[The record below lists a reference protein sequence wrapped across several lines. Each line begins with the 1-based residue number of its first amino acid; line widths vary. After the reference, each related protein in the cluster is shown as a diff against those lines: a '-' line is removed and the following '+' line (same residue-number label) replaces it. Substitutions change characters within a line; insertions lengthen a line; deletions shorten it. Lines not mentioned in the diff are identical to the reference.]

1 MEVELNGDEECL
13 KNILMRVGPVIV
25 AVHADEEFMV
35 YGDGYY
41 RNDDCPKDD
50 PNHAMV
56 LCGWGVDPTFGEY
69 WLIRNSWGKF

>member
-1 MEVELNGDEECL
+1 MEVELKGDEECL
-13 KNILMRVGPVIV
+13 KKILMRVGPVIV

-41 RNDDCPKDD
+41 RNDNCPKDD

-56 LCGWGVDPTFGEY
+56 
-69 WLIRNSWGKF
+69 KF